1 MTADSPVPVPL
12 RGSVTQLL
20 VITKAPVPGR
30 SKTRLTPPCTPEQAA
45 SIAAAAVGDTLDVV
59 RATPVQR
66 RVVALDGAPGELD
79 LTDCHVVPQVAGD
92 LGTRLARAFA
102 DAMTADARTADAATG
117 GQLPTLLIGM
127 DTPQVSP
134 GLLAGSLDR
143 LVAAGPGTAVLGTA
157 PDGGW
162 WALGVHDPAVAAV
175 LPDVP
180 MSRDD
185 TAELT
190 RAALER
196 AGVTVLDLPAL
207 TDIDHF
213 PDAVAVA
220 ALCPPGSRT
229 RRVVDEVSA
238 GLVGSP

>member
-1 MTADSPVPVPL
+1 M
-12 RGSVTQLL
+12 TQLL

-45 SIAAAAVGDTLDVV
+45 AIAAAAVGDTLDTV
-59 RATPVQR
+59 RATPVTR

-79 LTDCHVVPQVAGD
+79 LTGCIVVPQVTGD
-92 LGTRLARAFA
+92 LGTRLAAAFA
-102 DAMTADARTADAATG
+102 DAMTGPDGD
-117 GQLPTLLIGM
+117 LPTLLVGM
-127 DTPQVSP
+127 DTPQTTP
-134 GLLAGSLDR
+134 ELLAGSLDR
-143 LVAAGPGTAVLGTA
+143 LVAAGPGTAVLGVA

-162 WALGVHDPAVAAV
+162 WALGLHSPAGAQV

-180 MSRDD
+180 MSRED
-185 TAELT
+185 TAVNT
-190 RAALER
+190 RAALEA
-196 AGVTVLDLPAL
+196 AGLTVLDLPRL

-229 RRVVDEVSA
+229 RTVVDGISA
-238 GLVGSP
+238 QLP